1 MTRAVKL
8 ISCGFIA
15 LLAVAS
21 NASAQDARF
30 HGYEHLEPARPL
42 YKADTVSMLIIGDV
56 MMHSRQMEYPFGP
69 FLQNISGRMK
79 AADVAVVNMEFT
91 LAGKPYTGYPAFS
104 APDGYAD
111 YVRDCGADIFLTA
124 NNHILD
130 KGPRGLERTM
140 QIYRRMEQDGEIRF
154 TGTSADAE
162 DNAERYPLMVNAG
175 GIRLALVNFTYGTN
189 ISGGD
194 GWPKVNKMRRDDISQ
209 ALTRAEKNRA
219 DFIIVLP
226 HWGVEYELRHSP
238 SQEAL
243 AGWLVSH
250 GADAVVGAHPHVVQ
264 DSTVISGVPVFYSL
278 GNAVS
283 NMSAPNTQLELAV
296 ELRFVRS
303 ENGDR
308 SMLPPVVTYLWCSL
322 PGFFTDSYATIAVQD
337 FIGRRSMWKNP
348 SDYDKMMATYRRV
361 KSATGV
367 QD

>member
-1 MTRAVKL
+1 MTRQVRL
-8 ISCGFIA
+8 ISGILAGLFIVSA
-15 LLAVAS
+15 A
-21 NASAQDARF
+21 ASAQDARL
-30 HGYEHLEPARPL
+30 HGYEHLEPAKPL
-42 YKADTVSMLIIGDV
+42 FKADTVSMLIIGDV

-69 FLQNISGRMK
+69 FLENISGRMK
-79 AADVAVVNMEFT
+79 AADLAVVNMEFT

-104 APDGYAD
+104 APDAYAD
-111 YVRDCGADIFLTA
+111 YIRDCGANIFLTA

-130 KGPRGLERTM
+130 KGAAGLKRTM
-140 QIYRRMEQDGEIRF
+140 QIYRSMEENGEIRF

-162 DNAERYPLMVNAG
+162 DNAKRYPLMVNAG

-189 ISGGD
+189 IGGGD
-194 GWPKVNKMRRDDISQ
+194 GWPKVDRMRRDEISQ
-209 ALTRAEKNRA
+209 ALTRAKRELA

-226 HWGVEYELRHSP
+226 HWGVEYELHHSP
-238 SQEAL
+238 SQESL

-296 ELRFVRS
+296 ELKFVLS

-308 SMLPPVVTYLWCSL
+308 SMLPPAVTYLWCSL
-322 PGFFTDSYATIAVQD
+322 PGYFTDSYATIAVKD

-348 SDYDKMMATYRRV
+348 SDYDKMISTYRRV
-361 KSATGV
+361 KSETGI

>member
-1 MTRAVKL
+1 MTMLAAAL
-8 ISCGFIA
+8 AFPSIS
-15 LLAVAS
+15 
-21 NASAQDARF
+21 SAQDLRL

-42 YKADTVSMLIIGDV
+42 YRADTVSMLIIGDV
-56 MMHSRQMEYPFGP
+56 MMHSRQMEYPFST

-111 YVRDCGADIFLTA
+111 YVSDCGADIFLAA

-130 KGPRGLERTM
+130 KGSSGLERTM
-140 QIYRRMEQDGEIRF
+140 QIYSRMEQDGKIRF
-154 TGTSADAE
+154 TGVSANAE

-175 GIRLALVNFTYGTN
+175 GISLALVNFTYGTN
-189 ISGGD
+189 IGGGD
-194 GWPKVNKMRRDDISQ
+194 AWPKVNKIRKDDISQ
-209 ALTRAEKNRA
+209 ALTRAERELA

-226 HWGVEYELRHSP
+226 HWGIEYELRHSP
-238 SQEAL
+238 AQEDL
-243 AGWLVSH
+243 ARWLVSR
-250 GADAVVGAHPHVVQ
+250 GADAIVGAHPHVVQ

-296 ELRFVRS
+296 KLRLVIS
-303 ENGDR
+303 ENGDK
-308 SMLPPVVTYLWCSL
+308 SMLPPEATYLWCSL
-322 PGFFTDSYATIAVQD
+322 PGFFTDSYATIAVKD
-337 FIGRRSMWKNP
+337 FIGRRSIWKNP
-348 SDYDKMMATYRRV
+348 SDYDKMMATYQRV